1 MKTWRIA
8 LILLVLAL
16 LVVVP
21 AYAQEATET
30 AVPTESSSLPESQP
44 IAGAVNNTPSENQA
58 PGLTA
63 GVLLIGLGAAAAVG
77 GLSLLRENNRAQQGK

>member
-8 LILLVLAL
+8 LILLMLAL

-21 AYAQEATET
+21 VYAQETTEVPAT
-30 AVPTESSSLPESQP
+30 TEQAPEAQP
-44 IAGAVNNTPSENQA
+44 IAGAVETTPSDNQA
-58 PGLTA
+58 PGLPA

-77 GLSLLRENNRAQQGK
+77 GLSLLRENYKAPTGK